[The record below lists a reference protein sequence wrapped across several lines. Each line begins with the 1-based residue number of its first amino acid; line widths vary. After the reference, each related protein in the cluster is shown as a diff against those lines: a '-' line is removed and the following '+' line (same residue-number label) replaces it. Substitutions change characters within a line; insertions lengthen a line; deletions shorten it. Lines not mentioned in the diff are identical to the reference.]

1 MSHQTPGR
9 SPPETSR
16 RGRQDAAHFQRAR
29 RVTGPPVTGSD
40 QVYLGVVDGA
50 APADR
55 SLTPRL
61 VSAGRPTGGRTESG
75 SLMPAQQ
82 RLSLRAKRNVS
93 LGAASFLQTP
103 SQLVL
108 HLCQQRSLGP
118 LQNKEAFLQVYKRPI
133 QGFLQRHLIQFSC
146 TTRTGPRND
155 PRSLTAE
162 TRSLPSN
169 GRAHQH
175 PDRTEPGSVQSS
187 QSEPTPSAWCCQ
199 NRVSPGR
206 LRYLEHTDE
215 HVEPPSG
222 LLDHIWL
229 FYIRNVDS
237 L

>member
-16 RGRQDAAHFQRAR
+16 RGRQDAAHFQRAC

-215 HVEPPSG
+215 HV
-222 LLDHIWL
+222 
-229 FYIRNVDS
+229 
-237 L
+237 